1 MAFVNI
7 NGPFVM
13 GIDFGTES
21 CRVAIFD
28 LEGHPISFAATPY
41 KTHYPRPGWA
51 EQSPDDWWNAL
62 MASTR
67 KPWTTPTFHPSPLV
81 AFPMTPPP

>member
-51 EQSPDDWWNAL
+51 EQSPDDWWNGL
-62 MASTR
+62 
-67 KPWTTPTFHPSPLV
+67 HPQGHGQRLHSAPVHWGHLL
-81 AFPMTPPP
+81 

>member
-41 KTHYPRPGWA
+41 KNTTRARAGLSNRP
-51 EQSPDDWWNAL
+51 
-62 MASTR
+62 
-67 KPWTTPTFHPSPLV
+67 TTGG
-81 AFPMTPPP
+81 TP